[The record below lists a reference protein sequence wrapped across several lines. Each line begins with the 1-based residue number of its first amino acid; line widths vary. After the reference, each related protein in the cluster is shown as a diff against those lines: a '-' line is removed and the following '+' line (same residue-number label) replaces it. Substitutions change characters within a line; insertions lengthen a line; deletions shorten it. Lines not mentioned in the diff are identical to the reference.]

1 MVLGSP
7 IGRACSPFAY
17 RTVTLFGTPFQ
28 VIRLG
33 DRFVTLRPSLHT
45 GQIRSHDTGRTTH
58 AGFNVRLGLGCF
70 PFARRYL
77 GNRFC
82 FLFLGVLRCF
92 SSPRWLPRDYVFI
105 KRMTRVCLVG
115 FPHSEISG
123 STLIC
128 SYPKLIAACHVLHR
142 LSTPRHPPTTL
153 TSLTR
158 KSCARKD
165 ASSHYPD
172 SIVKER
178 TGTSRLITGG
188 EDRVRTGDLRR
199 ARATL
204 SQLSYF
210 PVQDCTRCL
219 FFFVLVGLA
228 RVELATSRLSGVR
241 SNQLSYRPNYM
252 K

>member
-1 MVLGSP
+1 MVLGSM
-7 IGRACSPFAY
+7 IGRARSPFAY
-17 RTVTLFGTPFQ
+17 RTVTDSGSTFQ
-28 VIRLG
+28 MIRLG
-33 DRFVTLRPSLHT
+33 DEFVTLRPSLHT
-45 GQIRSHDTGRTTH
+45 GQIKSHDTGRTKH

-92 SSPRWLPRDYVFI
+92 SSPRWLPQDYIFI

-153 TSLTR
+153 TSLIR
-158 KSCARKD
+158 
-165 ASSHYPD
+165 
-172 SIVKER
+172 R
-178 TGTSRLITGG
+178 TCCS
-188 EDRVRTGDLRR
+188 
-199 ARATL
+199 
-204 SQLSYF
+204 
-210 PVQDCTRCL
+210 
-219 FFFVLVGLA
+219 
-228 RVELATSRLSGVR
+228 
-241 SNQLSYRPNYM
+241 
-252 K
+252 

>member
-1 MVLGSP
+1 MVLGSL
-7 IGRACSPFAY
+7 IGRARSPFAY
-17 RTVTLFGTPFQ
+17 RTITLFGTPFQ

-33 DRFVTLRPSLHT
+33 DEFVTLRPSLHT
-45 GQIRSHDTGRTTH
+45 GQIRSHDTGRTKH

-92 SSPRWLPRDYVFI
+92 SSPRWLPQDYIFI
-105 KRMTRVCLVG
+105 KRMMRVCLIG

-128 SYPKLIAACHVLHR
+128 NYPKLIAACHVLHR

-158 KSCARKD
+158 TK
-165 ASSHYPD
+165 P
-172 SIVKER
+172 
-178 TGTSRLITGG
+178 
-188 EDRVRTGDLRR
+188 
-199 ARATL
+199 
-204 SQLSYF
+204 
-210 PVQDCTRCL
+210 
-219 FFFVLVGLA
+219 VLVKMPL
-228 RVELATSRLSGVR
+228 RITLILLSKNVLELPDRSLVEKTGFEPATFAVQGRR
-241 SNQLSYRPNYM
+241 SPN
-252 K
+252 